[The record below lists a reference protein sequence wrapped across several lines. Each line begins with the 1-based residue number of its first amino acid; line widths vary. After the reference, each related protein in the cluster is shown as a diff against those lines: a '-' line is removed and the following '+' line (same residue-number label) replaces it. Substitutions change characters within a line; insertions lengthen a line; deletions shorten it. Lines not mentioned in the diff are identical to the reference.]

1 MPRRST
7 EAQEALTGALRSS
20 TWRQAPYRLR
30 SPAEALKYV
39 DHSLWH
45 QTKLFELLDGEAHG
59 LVLYPLYMVMSFQF
73 VFKAKLPVVL
83 LALMFLAGFVP
94 GLAFYMEY
102 RVAKHVYPN
111 GIPAKTP

>member
-1 MPRRST
+1 MDKAFRRYRVMSFV
-7 EAQEALTGALRSS
+7 TGTTLILLFAHL
-20 TWRQAPYRLR
+20 
-30 SPAEALKYV
+30 ALKYV

-102 RVAKHVYPN
+102 HVAKHVYPN